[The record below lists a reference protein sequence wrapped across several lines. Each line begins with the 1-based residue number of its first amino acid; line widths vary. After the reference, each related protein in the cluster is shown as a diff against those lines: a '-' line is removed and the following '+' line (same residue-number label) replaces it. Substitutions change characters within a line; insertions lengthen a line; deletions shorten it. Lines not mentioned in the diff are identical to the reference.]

1 MRLIFEVEETYK
13 KLRASGEYISNLWM
27 GMDYARAGAREKALE
42 CFNFAIDAKEPAI
55 TLLMV
60 RHYEF
65 LNIKYLNLVPLERK
79 IRMLIKF

>member
-1 MRLIFEVEETYK
+1 
-13 KLRASGEYISNLWM
+13 M
-27 GMDYARAGAREKALE
+27 GVDYARAGAREKALE
-42 CFNFAIDAKEPAI
+42 CFNLAIDAKEPAI

-65 LNIKYLNLVPLERK
+65 LNIKYLNLVPLARK